1 MKISMEEIRL
11 MNALQQVTGVMPKDC
26 LVEETLISFFV
37 PEQLMGKAIGKAA
50 INVKELENKLNKRVE
65 FVPYFE
71 KPESVFANAMEV
83 NFTASKINAKKLILT
98 LDSASRAKAFKNNSR
113 IKRVK
118 ELILRNFG
126 LEVIVN

>member
-1 MKISMEEIRL
+1 MKLNMNDIML

-26 LVEETLISFFV
+26 LVEETLISFFI

-50 INVKELENKLNKRVE
+50 INVKDLETKLKKRVE
-65 FVPYFE
+65 FVPYFQKAE
-71 KPESVFANAMEV
+71 DTFANAMEV
-83 NFTASKINAKKLILT
+83 NFLSAKTNANRLILT

-113 IKRVK
+113 LKRVK